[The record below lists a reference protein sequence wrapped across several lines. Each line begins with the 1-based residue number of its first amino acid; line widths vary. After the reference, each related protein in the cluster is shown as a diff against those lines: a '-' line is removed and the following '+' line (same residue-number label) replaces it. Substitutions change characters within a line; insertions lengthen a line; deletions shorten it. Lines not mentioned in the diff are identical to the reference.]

1 MGNLPYITSTVT
13 HVADARIILILLV
26 VVVVVVLLLCHW
38 LIQVSG
44 VLASINLIL
53 ECHRI
58 IIASGSWRKIP
69 QPPLT
74 PLEFK
79 CRLRPLWK
87 NLSTQFREKLEYN
100 YSVVWKNASRKG
112 G

>member
-1 MGNLPYITSTVT
+1 MGDLPYITSTVT
-13 HVADARIILILLV
+13 HVANARIILILLV
-26 VVVVVVLLLCHW
+26 VVVVVIVLLWHW

-58 IIASGSWRKIP
+58 TIVSGTWRKIP

-74 PLEFK
+74 SFEFK
-79 CRLRPLWK
+79 CRLRLLWK
-87 NLSTQFREKLEYN
+87 SLSTQFREKSEY
-100 YSVVWKNASRKG
+100 YYCVVLKNASRKAG
-112 G
+112 

>member
-1 MGNLPYITSTVT
+1 MDNIPYFASTAT

-26 VVVVVVLLLCHW
+26 VVVVVVVVLLLWHW

-58 IIASGSWRKIP
+58 IIVSGS
-69 QPPLT
+69 
-74 PLEFK
+74 
-79 CRLRPLWK
+79 
-87 NLSTQFREKLEYN
+87 
-100 YSVVWKNASRKG
+100 
-112 G
+112 

>member
-1 MGNLPYITSTVT
+1 MGDLPYITSTVT

-26 VVVVVVLLLCHW
+26 VVVVIVLLWHW

-58 IIASGSWRKIP
+58 TIVSGTWRKIL

-74 PLEFK
+74 SFEFK
-79 CRLRPLWK
+79 CRSRPLWK
-87 NLSTQFREKLEYN
+87 SLSTQFREKSEY
-100 YSVVWKNASRKG
+100 YYCVVLKNASRKAG
-112 G
+112 